1 VRSNLVILLFFF
13 LQISNSFCQNPFVTN
28 YSVTDG
34 LPTSKIYCVEKDSRG
49 FMWFGTDKGVVRY
62 DGRNFVTIS
71 EEDGLS
77 YNMVIRIKEDME
89 GRLWFMNLDGSVNF
103 YYKNKVH
110 NEDTDPFLRDV
121 RTTFMYHDFLQTS
134 DSTIYFYNQK
144 SDVKVVK
151 NLKYIDYIN
160 LNEVYKGRIDNLFM
174 NETPDKHIY
183 SWSPLVN
190 YETED
195 LKQLVERHELQMP
208 QTRVFPK
215 NQHEVFSVDEEG
227 NISLFRDCKLVDK
240 SFLNVGSRFVNAIAT
255 DDDGFTWV
263 SIFNKGVY
271 CYRGREQILYLEI
284 EAPSNFVLDKEN
296 NIWTSSNKG
305 IYKISRD
312 IVRYSFWGTDNFDG
326 KGIVAFSSSTP
337 KGVWATN
344 GERIY
349 FMKDKEIYRS
359 EKLFDESEL
368 TTLHNLTNNILLAHG
383 RMTLLFTYRGP
394 TFNEQEKKIEFD
406 DTSSSNFRI
415 KKSVINKTEKY
426 FYSFDNDHIIALNLE
441 NNDSS
446 THWGFNAGKINN
458 TFVNNDNQLVVNAA
472 TNFLVTEDGKFI
484 LKNNYSQFNGK
495 FITSHSILDPENEI
509 FNLIGN
515 DMYLQHGEK
524 FYNVLGDS
532 RNQVDFRIR
541 GMAYHDS
548 TLFFFT
554 EKTIYFINDLLKVID
569 GVKIQLNRLNNEFHN
584 INDIFLKDDKLFV
597 GSDDGLTIIP
607 VNECVNTRYQSTKP
621 YFAKVSLDDKEVDIS
636 SGIVSYKNKNRL
648 NIEFSSFNFS
658 SIPSNYAYMLEGV
671 NDDWR
676 NGTETQVVYMNLD
689 PGNYTFKLKSRKN
702 MEEYSDVIELPI
714 KVVPT
719 LWQRLITK
727 ILAAM
732 LLLLIGFLIVR
743 EYYHQQIRAREKDYQ
758 LATIEH
764 RALQSMMNPHFI
776 FNSLGSIQK
785 FLLENKP
792 EEAGSYLSQFARL
805 IRQTMNSIKSNS
817 VLLDEEVERLRN
829 YIELEQFRMDHK
841 FDYTIE
847 LDERLERDDYNIP
860 SMIIQPFVENAIWHG
875 ISSLSGKGI
884 IKVIFQY
891 VSEKSIR
898 ILVEDNGIG
907 FAKTRAYSQS
917 KNSLNIS
924 SSLTTKRVKLLGDKY
939 NIQAGITEEELYP
952 GEENPGARIILIL
965 PILD

>member
-1 VRSNLVILLFFF
+1 MRNYLFILLFLF

-28 YSVTDG
+28 YSVTEG
-34 LPTSKIYCVEKDSRG
+34 LPSSKVYCVEKDSHG
-49 FMWFGTDKGVVRY
+49 FMWFGTDKGVIRY

-89 GRLWFMNLDGSVNF
+89 DRLWFLNLDGSVNF

-110 NEDTDPFLRDV
+110 NEDTDPFLKDV
-121 RTTFMYHDFLQTS
+121 RTDFMYHDFLQTS
-134 DSTIYFYNQK
+134 DSTIYFYNSK
-144 SDVKVVK
+144 GDVKVVK

-160 LNEVYKGRIDNLFM
+160 LNEVYKGRINNLFM

-183 SWSPLVN
+183 SWTSYGN
-190 YETED
+190 FEIED
-195 LKQLVERHELQMP
+195 LKQPAERHELPMSQV
-208 QTRVFPK
+208 RVFPK
-215 NQHEVFSVDEEG
+215 NQHEVFSVDAEG
-227 NISLFRDCKLVDK
+227 NISLLRDCKLVDK
-240 SFLNVGSRFVNAIAT
+240 RFLNVGNRFVNAIAT

-296 NIWTSSNKG
+296 NIWTGSNKG

-312 IVRYSFWGTDNFDG
+312 IVRYSFLGTGNFDG
-326 KGIVAFSSSTP
+326 EGIVAFSSSTP
-337 KGVWATN
+337 EGVWATN

-349 FMKDKEIYRS
+349 FIKGEKIYKS

-368 TTLHNLTNNILLAHG
+368 TTLHNLTDNTLLAHG
-383 RMTLLFTYRGP
+383 RMTLLYTYRRP

-406 DTSSSNFRI
+406 DTSYSNFRM
-415 KKSVINKTEKY
+415 KKSVISKTEKY
-426 FYSFDNDHIIALNLE
+426 FYSFDNDHVIALNLE
-441 NNDSS
+441 NDSS
-446 THWGFNAGKINN
+446 AHWGFDAGRINN

-472 TNFLVTEDGKFI
+472 TNFLVTE
-484 LKNNYSQFNGK
+484 NGK
-495 FITSHSILDPENEI
+495 FITQNIYNQFNGRFVTSHSILDQENEI

-524 FYNVLGDS
+524 FYNILGDS

-541 GMAYHDS
+541 GMAYYDS

-554 EKTIYFINDLLKVID
+554 EKTIYFINDPLKVID
-569 GVKIQLNRLNNEFHN
+569 SVKVQLNRLNNEFHN
-584 INDIFLKDDKLFV
+584 INDIFCKEDKLYV

-607 VNECVNTRYQSTKP
+607 IKECVNAKYQSTKP
-621 YFAKVSLDDKEVDIS
+621 YFAKVSLDDKEVDITK
-636 SGIVSYKNKNRL
+636 GVVSYKNKNRL

-676 NGTETQVVYMNLD
+676 VGTETQVVYLNLE

-714 KVVPT
+714 EVVPT

-727 ILAAM
+727 VVVVLF
-732 LLLLIGFLIVR
+732 LLLVGFLIIR
-743 EYYHQQIRAREKDYQ
+743 EYYRQEIKAREKDYQ
-758 LATIEH
+758 LVTIEH

-817 VLLDEEVERLRN
+817 VLLDDEVERLRN
-829 YIELEQFRMDHK
+829 YIELEQFRMGHK
-841 FDYTIE
+841 FDYSIE
-847 LDERLERDDYNIP
+847 LDDQLESDDYNIP

-875 ISSLSGKGI
+875 VSSIQDRGF
-884 IKVIFQY
+884 IKIVFEY
-891 VSEKSIR
+891 LNEKSIR

-907 FAKTRAYSQS
+907 FTKSRAYAQS
-917 KNSLNIS
+917 NNSLNIS
-924 SSLTTKRVKLLGDKY
+924 SSLTKKRVKLLGDKY
-939 NIQAGITEEELYP
+939 KIHTGVTEEELFP

>member
-1 VRSNLVILLFFF
+1 VRNYLVILLLFF

-28 YSVTDG
+28 YSVADG
-34 LPTSKIYCVEKDSRG
+34 LPTSKVYCVEKDSRG
-49 FMWFGTDKGVVRY
+49 FIWFGTDAGVIRY
-62 DGRNFVTIS
+62 DGRNFVAFTEKDS
-71 EEDGLS
+71 LS
-77 YNMVIRIKEDME
+77 YSMVIRIKEDVE

-103 YYKNKVH
+103 YFNNKIH
-110 NEDTDPFLRDV
+110 NEVTDPFLKDV

-134 DSTIYFYNQK
+134 DSTIYFYNAH
-144 SDVKVVK
+144 SEVTAVK
-151 NLKYIDYIN
+151 NLKYIDYTDISVVNENTIN
-160 LNEVYKGRIDNLFM
+160 NLYM
-174 NETPDKHIY
+174 NETPDKHFY
-183 SWSPLVN
+183 LWSSSGN
-190 YETED
+190 YELANLNEVLNHYD
-195 LKQLVERHELQMP
+195 LPISQA
-208 QTRVFPK
+208 RVFPR
-215 NQHEVFSVDEEG
+215 NEHEVFSVDEEG
-227 NISLFRDCKLVDK
+227 NISLFRDFKLVK
-240 SFLNVGSRFVNAIAT
+240 RNFLNVGSRLVNAVLY
-255 DDDGFTWV
+255 DPDGLIWV
-263 SIFNKGVY
+263 SVFDKGVY
-271 CYRGREQILYLEI
+271 CFRGKDELLHLDIQ
-284 EAPSNFVLDKEN
+284 APQSLVLDNED
-296 NIWTSSNKG
+296 NIWTGSNKG

-312 IVRYSFWGTDNFDG
+312 IVRYSFLGTENFNDE
-326 KGIVAFSSSTP
+326 GITSFANSSSG
-337 KGVWATN
+337 GVWATN
-344 GERIY
+344 GESIY
-349 FMKDKEIYRS
+349 YIKGNDIYIS
-359 EKLFDESEL
+359 TNLFKTSEL
-368 TTLHNLTNNILLAHG
+368 TTLYYLANNGLRAHG
-383 RMTLLFTYRGP
+383 RMTRLYTYEEP
-394 TFNEQEKKIEFD
+394 DFNEQKKTVEFKKRRR
-406 DTSSSNFRI
+406 SNLLV
-415 KKSVINKTEKY
+415 KKSAIDKTEKV
-426 FYSFDNDHIIALNLE
+426 FYSFNFDYIVSLNLE
-441 NNDSS
+441 TDSS
-446 THWGFNAGKINN
+446 THWGFPEGRINN
-458 TFVNNDNQLVVNAA
+458 FFINNKNQLVVNAA
-472 TNFLVTEDGKFI
+472 TNLLVDKYGKVTPVNIYNRFDGR
-484 LKNNYSQFNGK
+484 
-495 FITSHSILDPENEI
+495 FITSHTILDQENEI

-524 FYNVLGDS
+524 FYDILGDL

-541 GMAYHDS
+541 DMFYYDN

-554 EKTIYFINDLLKVID
+554 VKTIYFINDPLKILNGLSVD
-569 GVKIQLNRLNNEFHN
+569 LNRLDIEFHN

-597 GSDDGLTIIP
+597 GSDDGMTIIP
-607 VNECVNTRYQSTKP
+607 VKECVNAKYQPTKP

-636 SGIVSYKNKNRL
+636 NGVVSYKNKNRL

-658 SIPSNYAYMLEGV
+658 SIPSNYSYMLEGV
-671 NDDWR
+671 NDDWVT
-676 NGTETQVVYMNLD
+676 GTETQVVYLNLE

-727 ILAAM
+727 VLAAL

-829 YIELEQFRMDHK
+829 YIELEQFRMGHK

-847 LDERLERDDYNIP
+847 LDEKLESDDYNIP
-860 SMIIQPFVENAIWHG
+860 SMIVQPFVENAIWHG
-875 ISSLSGKGI
+875 ISSLPGKGT

-891 VSEKSIR
+891 ISEKSIR

-907 FAKTRAYSQS
+907 FVKTRAYSQS
-917 KNSLNIS
+917 ENSLNIS
-924 SSLTTKRVKLLGDKY
+924 SSLTTKRIKLLGEKY
-939 NIQAGITEEELYP
+939 NIEARITEEELYP

-965 PILD
+965 PILG